1 MTSRALITGATA
13 GIGLEFARQLAA
25 RGTGLV
31 LVARDGERLAR
42 VARELGDE
50 HGVVVETLAADLHT
64 DDGVRAVDARVAAL
78 EKPVDLLINNAGYGI
93 GGDLAATDPDD
104 EQKHLAIHVAVP
116 LRLTQTALR
125 RMLATGGG
133 RISIVSSVAAFTPR
147 GTYGAAK
154 AWGVSFA
161 RWANLS
167 YGPRGVSVTAIAPGF
182 VRTEFHERMGV
193 DVSGIPEALWLD
205 APTVVRQSLRAI
217 DRGRSVVIPT
227 VRWRVIAA
235 LARIL
240 PDRLSAAGQ
249 FRSR

>member
-1 MTSRALITGATA
+1 MTTRALITGATA
-13 GIGLEFARQLAA
+13 GLGLEFARQLAA
-25 RGTGLV
+25 RGADLV
-31 LVARDGERLAR
+31 IVARDEARLAR
-42 VARELGDE
+42 VAAELHAE
-50 HGVVVETLAADLHT
+50 HGITVEVLPADLHT
-64 DDGVRAVDARVAAL
+64 PEGVAAVDARVAAT
-78 EKPVDLLINNAGYGI
+78 EAPVDLLINNAGYGI
-93 GGDLAATDPDD
+93 GGDLAATDPED

-116 LRLTQTALR
+116 LRLTQTAVK
-125 RMLATGGG
+125 RMLVTGSG
-133 RISIVSSVAAFTPR
+133 RIAIVSSVAAFTPR

-167 YGPRGVSVTAIAPGF
+167 YGPRGVTVTAIAPGF

-205 APTVVRQSLRAI
+205 APTVVHQSLRAI
-217 DRGRSVVIPT
+217 DRGRSVVVPT

>member
-1 MTSRALITGATA
+1 MTRALITGATA
-13 GIGLEFARQLAA
+13 GIGLEFAHQLAA
-25 RGTGLV
+25 RGDDLV
-31 LVARDGERLAR
+31 LVARTASRLDDVAERMR
-42 VARELGDE
+42 SQ
-50 HGVVVETLAADLHT
+50 HGVTVETLVADLH
-64 DDGVRAVDARVAAL
+64 DAAGVAAVDARIASVSD
-78 EKPVDLLINNAGYGI
+78 PVDVLINNAGYGI
-93 GGDLAATDPDD
+93 GGDLAATDAED
-104 EQKHLAIHVAVP
+104 EQRHLAIHVAVP
-116 LRLTQTALR
+116 LRLSQTALK
-125 RMLATGGG
+125 RMLAGGGG
-133 RISIVSSVAAFTPR
+133 RIVIVSSVAAFTPR

-167 YGPRGVSVTAIAPGF
+167 YRRRGVSVTAVAPGF

-193 DVSGIPEALWLD
+193 DVSGIPKALWLD

-227 VRWRVIAA
+227 VRWTIIAG

-240 PDRLSAAGQ
+240 PDSLSAAGQ

>member
-25 RGTGLV
+25 RGAGLV

-50 HGVVVETLAADLHT
+50 HGVAVETLAADLHT

-133 RISIVSSVAAFTPR
+133 RIAIVSSVAAFTPR

-167 YGPRGVSVTAIAPGF
+167 YEPRGVSVTAIAPGF